1 MKIFKILVVVNV
13 NNNLKILKVAVE
25 VGFEDIGSGSNI
37 ESAKLDLRNGLKELI
52 FETTSE
58 YQNIVSFN
66 IDEVVVDSDGSD
78 NGN

>member
-1 MKIFKILVVVNV
+1 MKDK
-13 NNNLKILKVAVE
+13 LKILKVAVE

-52 FETTSE
+52 FETTNE
-58 YQNIVSFN
+58 YQNIVSFK

-78 NGN
+78 KGN

>member
-1 MKIFKILVVVNV
+1 MNV
-13 NNNLKILKVAVE
+13 KDKLKILKVAVE

-52 FETTSE
+52 FETTNE
-58 YQNIVSFN
+58 YQNIVSFK

-78 NGN
+78 KGN